1 MVVIGNSDEKS
12 SRSFIIGKDIES
24 DKFLKLDISFPHVI
38 LISGKR
44 GTGKSY
50 SLGVIAEGLLETSQ
64 LVLLT
69 DTMNIYWTM
78 FKKNTKKESQY
89 LTNYE
94 LISEGLPINLITIRS
109 NDEFYDTIQSETDLA
124 RITKL
129 TLLPSELSSSEW
141 CDMFDLS
148 INSPMGMALFDA
160 VSIVSEKKS
169 FSISDIIRK
178 LNETEIAIGTLK
190 ALERR
195 LKSVEQW
202 GLFGEKG
209 MKLNELVDIKH
220 LNILDLGIIPR
231 GFGGGMR
238 NVLLTILIRKI
249 MNNRIR
255 IRKYEELAE
264 LSDNAYLYKSKIR
277 KGLPP
282 LWLLIDEAHQF
293 VPRKGTTV
301 SKPALITWAKEGRQP
316 GLGLVMATQRPGALD
331 SEILSQCDIIIS
343 HRITLNQDL
352 KALNDLSQNYMT
364 QELRYAI
371 GEIKGRGKA
380 IIIDDVTEKLIKAE
394 IRPRKTWHGGGER
407 KIKKY

>member
-1 MVVIGNSDEKS
+1 MVIIGNSEEKDS
-12 SRSFIIGKDIES
+12 NHFIIGKELES
-24 DKFLKLDISFPHVI
+24 EEFLNLDISFPHVI

-64 LVLLT
+64 LVLLV

-78 FKKNTKKESQY
+78 FKKNTQKESKM
-89 LTNYE
+89 LSKYE
-94 LISEGLPINLITIRS
+94 LFSEGLPINLITIRS
-109 NDEFYDTIQSETDLA
+109 NDEFYETIQSETELV

-129 TLLPSELSSSEW
+129 TLLSSELSASEW
-141 CDMFDLS
+141 CDLFDLN

-160 VSIVSEKKS
+160 VSLVSERRN
-169 FSISDIIRK
+169 FSLADIIAK
-178 LNETEIAIGTLK
+178 LNEIEIPIGTLK

-209 MKLNELVDIKH
+209 IKLNELMDNKYV
-220 LNILDLGIIPR
+220 NILDLGIIPR

-331 SEILSQCDIIIS
+331 PEILSQCDIIFS

-352 KALNDLSQNYMT
+352 RALNDLSQNYMT
-364 QELRYAI
+364 QTLRYAI
-371 GEIKGRGKA
+371 SEIKGRGKA
-380 IIIDDVTEKLIKAE
+380 IIMDDITEKLIKAE

>member
-1 MVVIGNSDEKS
+1 MIIIGNSINED
-12 SRSFIIGKDIES
+12 RNSFIIGKDIES
-24 DKFLKLDISFPHVI
+24 DESINLDISFPHVI

-64 LVLLT
+64 LVLLV

-78 FKKNTKKESQY
+78 FKRNIQEESKKLSECD
-89 LTNYE
+89 
-94 LISEGLPINLITIRS
+94 LIAEGLPINLITIRS
-109 NDEFYDTIQSETDLA
+109 NDEFYDTIQSESDLVK
-124 RITKL
+124 ISNLKI
-129 TLLPSELSSSEW
+129 LPSELSALEW
-141 CDMFDLS
+141 CDLFDLN
-148 INSPMGMALFDA
+148 INSPMGMGLFDA
-160 VSIVSEKKS
+160 VSLVSENKN
-169 FSISDIIRK
+169 FTLRDIISK
-178 LNETEIAIGTLK
+178 LNESEIAIGTLK

-195 LKSVEQW
+195 LKGIEQW

-209 MKLNELVDIKH
+209 AKLNELLDNKFI
-220 LNILDLGIIPR
+220 NILDLGVIPR
-231 GFGGGMR
+231 DFGGGMR

-249 MNNRIR
+249 MNSRIR

-264 LSDNAYLYKSKIR
+264 LSDNDYLYKSKIR

-301 SKPALITWAKEGRQP
+301 SKPALIMWAKEGRQP

-331 SEILSQCDIIIS
+331 PEILSQCDIIFS
-343 HRITLNQDL
+343 HRVTLHQDL
-352 KALNDLSQNYMT
+352 RALNELSQNYMS

-371 GEIKGRGKA
+371 SEVKGRGKA
-380 IIIDDVTEKLIKAE
+380 IIMDDITEKLIRAE